1 VFSSVLPA
9 FPEGNMTA
17 PVMVQRL
24 LVLLLAL
31 LCTGIGAAMSLNM
44 RILYFSRQNME
55 GIGERELS
63 L

>member
-1 VFSSVLPA
+1 
-9 FPEGNMTA
+9 MTA